1 MIERFAGD
9 QGRRALVEALTKSR
23 IVQGDRSIAA
33 AIAELGTL
41 RSLQR
46 DDLLI
51 EEGASDNSVF
61 LILAGSF
68 SIFVKGSKVGE
79 RLPSEVV
86 GEISA
91 IDPTQPRSA
100 TLRAN
105 EDSVVLEL
113 KNDQFIELADRFPT
127 VWKALAID
135 LSRRLIQ
142 RNALVSSV
150 NEQCNVFIICSV
162 EALEIAQEIQS
173 SLSFENVLVTVWT
186 NGVFI
191 ASQYPLES
199 LEDALNQADFAI
211 AVAHPDDQTVVRGET
226 KRTPRDNVIFELG
239 FFMGRLGRRRTLLVE
254 PRGENIKLPSDM
266 TGLTTIGYR
275 PGPPERLPTLLGPTC
290 TEIKRIIRSV
300 GLRS

>member
-1 MIERFAGD
+1 MIERFAGE
-9 QGRRALVEALTKSR
+9 QGRRALVEALMKNR
-23 IVQGDRSIAA
+23 VVQGNRDIADA
-33 AIAELGTL
+33 VADLGTL
-41 RSLQR
+41 RPFQR
-46 DDLLI
+46 DELLI

-61 LILAGSF
+61 LVLSGSF
-68 SIFVKGSKVGE
+68 SVFVKGSKVGD
-79 RLPSEVV
+79 RLPGELV
-86 GEISA
+86 GETSA

-105 EDSVVLEL
+105 ENSVTLEL
-113 KNDQFIELADRFPT
+113 DSNQFTDLADRFPAI
-127 VWKALAID
+127 WKALAID
-135 LSRRLIQ
+135 LARRLVQ

-150 NEQCNVFIICSV
+150 NDQINVFIICSV

-173 SLSFENVLVTVWT
+173 ALSYENMMVTVWT

-239 FFMGRLGRRRTLLVE
+239 FFMGKLGRRRTLLVE

-275 PGPPERLPTLLGPTC
+275 PGPPDKLPTLLGATC
-290 TEIKRIIRSV
+290 TEIKRIIKSI
-300 GLRS
+300 GLRN

>member
-1 MIERFAGD
+1 MIERFAGEH
-9 QGRRALVEALTKSR
+9 GRRTLVEVLAKNRVT
-23 IVQGDRSIAA
+23 QGDRDLAN
-33 AIAELGTL
+33 AIAEIGTL
-41 RSLQR
+41 RPVEK
-46 DDLLI
+46 DEVLI
-51 EEGASDNSVF
+51 EEGASDNSVY

-79 RLPSEVV
+79 RVP
-86 GEISA
+86 GELIGETSA

-105 EDSVVLEL
+105 ENSVVVEL
-113 KNDQFIELADRFPT
+113 GCYQFTDLADRFPAI
-127 VWKALAID
+127 WKALAID
-135 LSRRLIQ
+135 LSRRLVQ

-150 NEQCNVFIICSV
+150 NDQINVFIICSV
-162 EALEIAQEIQS
+162 EALEIAQEIQTA
-173 SLSFENVLVTVWT
+173 LSYENMLVTVWT

-211 AVAHPDDQTVVRGET
+211 AVAHPDDQTIVRGET

-239 FFMGRLGRRRTLLVE
+239 FFMGKLGRRRTLLIE

-275 PGPPERLPTLLGPTC
+275 PGPPDKLPTLLGATC
-290 TEIKRIIRSV
+290 TEIKRIIRTI
-300 GLRS
+300 GLRN